1 MARKITAL
9 KIQKKNPQRVNIYLD
24 GEFGF
29 GLSKIV
35 AAWLHVGQELDEQKI
50 NDLLEKDQH
59 EVAYQKALKY
69 IGYRERTEHELHT
82 YLSKLEFPDEEIE
95 AVMERLAQADLVND
109 QRFARM
115 WVENRNEF
123 RPRSQRAL
131 IVELRQHGISNAAI
145 QAALDGTS
153 EEENAYRAARKQ
165 SQKYSGLEWN
175 EFRNKIYAY
184 LARKGFDYEV
194 ISPTI
199 HRVWEENT
207 NMNPNN
213 SINEANP

>member
-29 GLSKIV
+29 GLSKII
-35 AAWLHVGQELDEQKI
+35 AAWLRVGQELDEQKI
-50 NDLLEKDQH
+50 NDLLEKEQH

-69 IGYRERTEHELHT
+69 IGYRERTEHELRT
-82 YLSKLEFPDEEIE
+82 YLGKSELPEVIE
-95 AVMERLAQADLVND
+95 AVMDRLVQADLVDD

-131 IVELRQHGISNAAI
+131 RVELRQHGISNTAI
-145 QAALDGTS
+145 QAALNETD
-153 EEENAYRAARKQ
+153 EEENAYRVAKKQAR
-165 SQKYSGLEWN
+165 KYSGLEWN

-184 LARKGFDYEV
+184 LARNGFDYEV
-194 ISPTI
+194 ITPTI
-199 HRVWEENT
+199 NRVWEENIT
-207 NMNPNN
+207 MNANN
-213 SINEANP
+213 PINEAYP

>member
-1 MARKITAL
+1 MANKITAL

-35 AAWLHVGQELDEQKI
+35 AAWLHVGQELDEEKI

-59 EVAYQKALKY
+59 EVAYQRALKY
-69 IGYRERTEHELHT
+69 IGYRERTEHELRT
-82 YLSKLEFPDEEIE
+82 YLEKLELPEQEVE
-95 AVMERLAQADLVND
+95 AVMVRLIQADLVND

-131 IVELRQHGISNAAI
+131 TVELRQHGISNATI
-145 QAALDGTS
+145 QAALNETN
-153 EEENAYRAARKQ
+153 EEQNAYRVAKKQ

-175 EFRNKIYAY
+175 EFRNKIYTY
-184 LARKGFDYEV
+184 LARNGFNYDI

-199 HRVWEENT
+199 HKVWEENR
-207 NMNPNN
+207 NMNINN
-213 SINEANP
+213 KINEANP